1 MPLKQPPFILSLLR
15 LYCCSASSLT
25 YSYIRPSTYNWN
37 IKSSSHS
44 TILQQQQ
51 PFLPPPLST
60 QPLTSSS
67 SSFHLKASFVYWGH
81 YYTEPRELRNP
92 PSLSS
97 FHFSLLLYAFIV
109 WFTDFTTLH
118 FIFMLNFP
126 ALFWRVCLHSSSF
139 PQFQFLLQK
148 SREHEKMGGKS
159 PLSQNK
165 VK

>member
-1 MPLKQPPFILSLLR
+1 MPLKQPPFILSLRSEAAAR
-15 LYCCSASSLT
+15 LADQYSSSLT

-44 TILQQQQ
+44 TILLQQQQ

-126 ALFWRVCLHSSSF
+126 ALFGAFVYIPAHFRSF
-139 PQFQFLLQK
+139 SFSYKNLGNMRK
-148 SREHEKMGGKS
+148 
-159 PLSQNK
+159 
-165 VK
+165 

>member
-44 TILQQQQ
+44 TILLQQQ

-81 YYTEPRELRNP
+81 YYTELRELRNP
-92 PSLSS
+92 PL
-97 FHFSLLLYAFIV
+97 
-109 WFTDFTTLH
+109 
-118 FIFMLNFP
+118 
-126 ALFWRVCLHSSSF
+126 
-139 PQFQFLLQK
+139 FLLFQPITLCIY
-148 SREHEKMGGKS
+148 RVIYWFYC
-159 PLSQNK
+159 LSFSFWIFPPFFNGFVYILAHFRSFSFSYNNLGNLRK
-165 VK
+165 

>member
-44 TILQQQQ
+44 TILLQQQQ

-81 YYTEPRELRNP
+81 YYTELRELRNP
-92 PSLSS
+92 PLFLLFQPITLCIYRVIYWFYYPS
-97 FHFSLLLYAFIV
+97 FHFHVEFSRPFLTGL
-109 WFTDFTTLH
+109 FTFQLISAVSVSPTKISGTWENGRE
-118 FIFMLNFP
+118 I
-126 ALFWRVCLHSSSF
+126 SSVS
-139 PQFQFLLQK
+139 K
-148 SREHEKMGGKS
+148 
-159 PLSQNK
+159 
-165 VK
+165 

>member
-44 TILQQQQ
+44 TILLQQQQ

-81 YYTEPRELRNP
+81 YYWTHPCLQLPISGKIIPKWFFNVICSQTYVPLKWAQDWNIWTTSKRKNSVFSKTP
-92 PSLSS
+92 LS
-97 FHFSLLLYAFIV
+97 FLYTYESDI
-109 WFTDFTTLH
+109 LH
-118 FIFMLNFP
+118 FLT
-126 ALFWRVCLHSSSF
+126 LFST
-139 PQFQFLLQK
+139 
-148 SREHEKMGGKS
+148 
-159 PLSQNK
+159 
-165 VK
+165 